1 MKITT
6 RGRYA
11 VRILARLA
19 SQTDGRYIPL
29 GELAVAEGISKKYLE
44 QIFPLLTKAEI
55 VETCRGTQGGYR
67 LAGKPESFTVGQVLR
82 LTEGEISP
90 AVCFQRGAGECPN
103 RDCAGLP
110 VWQGLNDV
118 VYKYL
123 DGITLAD
130 LVEKK

>member
-11 VRILARLA
+11 VRVLARLA
-19 SQTDGRYIPL
+19 AEGSERYVPL
-29 GELAVAEGISKKYLE
+29 TELAAAEGVSKKYLE
-44 QIFPLLTKAEI
+44 QIFPLLTKAGI
-55 VETCRGTQGGYR
+55 VETCRGTAGGYR
-67 LAGKPESFTVGQVLR
+67 LAKKAESITMGEVLR

-90 AVCFQRGAGECPN
+90 APCFQRGEGACPN

-118 VYKYL
+118 VYNYL
-123 DGITLAD
+123 DGITLAS